1 MSLHASDKEEEMSNA
16 ISEADRSASAALP
29 PSYGREHAERRVAQA
44 AAARKPRL
52 KSKHDYDW
60 KKEEQ

>member
-1 MSLHASDKEEEMSNA
+1 MNCREIGEQACGTAWCVCTFDKEEEMSA
-16 ISEADRSASAALP
+16 
-29 PSYGREHAERRVAQA
+29 GREHAERRAAQA

-60 KKEEQ
+60 KKEQEQ